1 MFAGFS
7 FPFKW
12 WLFAADSTCISI
24 TLIAS
29 IDQQCYPSAFSGRIL
44 FREICLNDNFF
55 SRALKCDHFGF
66 LRNTSSCS
74 DRGRREGLGLKCP
87 DLLWSLKVT
96 YSTASPILDRRRHES
111 QSEISA
117 WLFHPNISSVHA
129 MKSIVQISVDLFSGT
144 QYKQS
149 ITIHFL
155 CSTSENFYRKV

>member
-66 LRNTSSCS
+66 LRNTTSSCS

-111 QSEISA
+111 LNIECMSRLIYTKRKQNIFVYN
-117 WLFHPNISSVHA
+117 WLN
-129 MKSIVQISVDLFSGT
+129 
-144 QYKQS
+144 
-149 ITIHFL
+149 
-155 CSTSENFYRKV
+155 E